1 MVDTIIKS
9 PANYDISIY
18 RDRDFLLKVTT
29 SLVGLVTFEA
39 GVWDTSGLNV
49 ATFTITEYVDDGYIE
64 LSLDSSI
71 TNNLIED
78 ITITLGSIKTY
89 RTLIWDLSLINTS
102 GTTYSLI
109 KGDCI
114 VKRTVSKS
122 I

>member
-9 PANYDISIY
+9 PAEYDINIY

-29 SLVGLVTFEA
+29 SLVGIVTFEA
-39 GVWDTSGLNV
+39 GLWDTTGLNV
-49 ATFTITEYVDDGYIE
+49 ATFTIIENVAGGYIE
-64 LSLDSSI
+64 LSLDSNI
-71 TNNLIED
+71 TNDLIDD

-89 RTLIWDLSLINTS
+89 RTLLWDLSLINTS

-109 KGDCI
+109 KGNCF

>member
-114 VKRTVSKS
+114 DKRTVSKS